1 MYVYHDTAAHIKKP
15 DNWNLSFILALANR
29 PFNALVG
36 KSERNQITQGA
47 KSIPVVWT
55 AFSPLW
61 ARFSIIHRQ
70 AQGSEWPELVRG
82 LELRSSRE
90 ILQRFTK
97 QFWHTVWFG
106 QGIQPLNSRHQQ
118 SLAINYI
125 LTPVSSS

>member
-15 DNWNLSFILALANR
+15 DNWNLISFILALANR
-29 PFNALVG
+29 PFEGLVG
-36 KSERNQITQGA
+36 KSESNQITQGA

-70 AQGSEWPELVRG
+70 AQGSEWPELVHG

-97 QFWHTVWFG
+97 QFWHTV
-106 QGIQPLNSRHQQ
+106 
-118 SLAINYI
+118 
-125 LTPVSSS
+125 